1 MPYARAA
8 GRVLWFW
15 LWTFA
20 ARACRLWSRAIAKAK
35 ATPRMTL
42 SPLPLWSVALMLA
55 LTGCTPAPLPLAA
68 PEPTLAGEIRQAAPK
83 PAPGACWARQTRPAV
98 IETVTEHV
106 QASAERRDPTTGT
119 VTRPASYRTE
129 TRQRIV
135 EARAEQWFRTPCPEA
150 LTPDL
155 IATLQ
160 RALKARGVY
169 RGTVSGVM
177 DASTK
182 AAVRAWQTP
191 RGLNSA
197 TLSLRAA
204 RDLGLLAWD
213 GQ

>member
-1 MPYARAA
+1 
-8 GRVLWFW
+8 
-15 LWTFA
+15 
-20 ARACRLWSRAIAKAK
+20 
-35 ATPRMTL
+35 MTHL
-42 SPLPLWSVALMLA
+42 SQPLWSFALMLA
-55 LTGCTPAPLPLAA
+55 LTACTPAPLPLAA
-68 PEPTLAGEIRQAAPK
+68 PEPTLAGEIRLTAPM
-83 PAPGACWARQTRPAV
+83 PAPGVCWARQTRPAV

-106 QASAERRDPTTGT
+106 QASAERRDPLSGT
-119 VTRPASYRTE
+119 VTKPASYRTE

-135 EARAEQWFRTPCPEA
+135 EARAEQWFRTPCPDA
-150 LTPDL
+150 LTPEL

-177 DASTK
+177 DSSTM

-197 TLSLRAA
+197 ALSLRAA

-213 GQ
+213 GN